1 MDRIDRVN
9 EQIKR
14 EIGVIIQQ
22 ELADPR
28 LRFVTITNVDVSRD
42 LRTAKVYFS
51 ALADG
56 LSPKGDLWPS
66 AEGSSPSGDLRP
78 RGGGENSAAQAAK
91 KALESATGII
101 RRRVGE
107 NVKMRYT
114 PELHFIYDRS
124 VEFGARVEQTL
135 TEIHHDDTGKSP
147 KRAAKA

>member
-14 EIGVIIQQ
+14 EIGVIIQK

-51 ALADG
+51 AL
-56 LSPKGDLWPS
+56 
-66 AEGSSPSGDLRP
+66 
-78 RGGGENSAAQAAK
+78 GENSVAEAAK
-91 KALESATGII
+91 KALESAAGTI
-101 RRRVGE
+101 RRYVGGHI
-107 NVKMRYT
+107 KMRYT

-124 VEFGARVEQTL
+124 VEFSARVEQTL
-135 TEIHHDDTGKSP
+135 TEIHHDDTGKNP
-147 KRAAKA
+147 ERAAKA

>member
-51 ALADG
+51 AL
-56 LSPKGDLWPS
+56 
-66 AEGSSPSGDLRP
+66 
-78 RGGGENSAAQAAK
+78 GENSAAQAAE
-91 KALESATGII
+91 KALESAAGTI
-101 RRRVGE
+101 RRYVGGHI
-107 NVKMRYT
+107 KMRYT
-114 PELHFIYDRS
+114 PEFHFIHDRS
-124 VEFGARVEQTL
+124 VEFNARVEQTL
-135 TEIHHDDTGKSP
+135 TEIHHDDTGKNP

>member
-51 ALADG
+51 APAGRLLPQGA
-56 LSPKGDLWPS
+56 SR
-66 AEGSSPSGDLRP
+66 PSGGDKP
-78 RGGGENSAAQAAK
+78 AAEAARQA
-91 KALESATGII
+91 LQSATGII

-124 VEFGARVEQTL
+124 VEFSARVEQTL

>member
-51 ALADG
+51 ALADR
-56 LSPKGDLWPS
+56 LPS
-66 AEGSSPSGDLRP
+66 
-78 RGGGENSAAQAAK
+78 GGENSAAQAAE
-91 KALESATGII
+91 KALESAAGTI
-101 RRRVGE
+101 RRHVGGHI
-107 NVKMRYT
+107 KMRYT
-114 PELHFIYDRS
+114 PEFHFIHDRS
-124 VEFGARVEQTL
+124 VEFSARVEQTL

-147 KRAAKA
+147 KRAAEA

>member
-51 ALADG
+51 ALADR
-56 LSPKGDLWPS
+56 LPS
-66 AEGSSPSGDLRP
+66 
-78 RGGGENSAAQAAK
+78 GGENSAAQAAK
-91 KALESATGII
+91 KALESAAGTI
-101 RRRVGE
+101 RRYVGGHI
-107 NVKMRYT
+107 KMRYT
-114 PELHFIYDRS
+114 PEFHFIYDRS
-124 VEFGARVEQTL
+124 VEFSARVEQTL
-135 TEIHHDDTGKSP
+135 TEIRHDDTGKSP

>member
-51 ALADG
+51 AL
-56 LSPKGDLWPS
+56 
-66 AEGSSPSGDLRP
+66 
-78 RGGGENSAAQAAK
+78 GENSAAQAAK
-91 KALESATGII
+91 KALESAAGTI
-101 RRRVGE
+101 RRYVGGRI
-107 NVKMRYT
+107 KMRYT
-114 PELHFIYDRS
+114 PEFHFIYDRS
-124 VEFGARVEQTL
+124 VEFSARVEQTL

>member
-51 ALADG
+51 AL
-56 LSPKGDLWPS
+56 
-66 AEGSSPSGDLRP
+66 
-78 RGGGENSAAQAAK
+78 GENSAAQAAK
-91 KALESATGII
+91 KALESAAGTI
-101 RRRVGE
+101 RRYVGGHI
-107 NVKMRYT
+107 KMRYT
-114 PELHFIYDRS
+114 PEFHFIHDRS
-124 VEFGARVEQTL
+124 VEFSARVEQTL

>member
-51 ALADG
+51 ALADRLLPQG
-56 LSPKGDLWPS
+56 ASRPS
-66 AEGSSPSGDLRP
+66 
-78 RGGGENSAAQAAK
+78 GGENSAAQAAE
-91 KALESATGII
+91 KALESAAGTI
-101 RRRVGE
+101 RRHVGGHI
-107 NVKMRYT
+107 KMRYT
-114 PELHFIYDRS
+114 PEFHFIHDRS
-124 VEFGARVEQTL
+124 VEFSARVEQTL

>member
-51 ALADG
+51 ALADRLPSG
-56 LSPKGDLWPS
+56 GRIPRRKRRKRRSRAPRGPS
-66 AEGSSPSGDLRP
+66 AGMLAGTSRCAIPLSSILSTTVPL
-78 RGGGENSAAQAAK
+78 NSARGSNK
-91 KALESATGII
+91 
-101 RRRVGE
+101 
-107 NVKMRYT
+107 
-114 PELHFIYDRS
+114 P
-124 VEFGARVEQTL
+124 
-135 TEIHHDDTGKSP
+135 
-147 KRAAKA
+147 

>member
-14 EIGVIIQQ
+14 EIGVIIQR

-51 ALADG
+51 ALADR
-56 LSPKGDLWPS
+56 LPS
-66 AEGSSPSGDLRP
+66 AEGSL
-78 RGGGENSAAQAAK
+78 RGGGENSAAQTAK
-91 KALESATGII
+91 KALESAAGII
-101 RRRVGE
+101 RRYVGGH
-107 NVKMRYT
+107 VKMRYT
-114 PELHFIYDRS
+114 PEFHFFYDRS
-124 VEFGARVEQTL
+124 AEFSARVEQTL

-147 KRAAKA
+147 KRAAKT

>member
-28 LRFVTITNVDVSRD
+28 LRFVTITNVDVGRD

-51 ALADG
+51 AL
-56 LSPKGDLWPS
+56 
-66 AEGSSPSGDLRP
+66 
-78 RGGGENSAAQAAK
+78 GENSAAQAAK
-91 KALESATGII
+91 KALESAAGTI
-101 RRRVGE
+101 RRYVGGHI
-107 NVKMRYT
+107 KMRYT
-114 PELHFIYDRS
+114 PEFHFIYDRS
-124 VEFGARVEQTL
+124 VEFSERVEQTL

>member
-51 ALADG
+51 ALADR
-56 LSPKGDLWPS
+56 LPS

-78 RGGGENSAAQAAK
+78 RGGGENSAAQAAE
-91 KALESATGII
+91 KALESAAGTI
-101 RRRVGE
+101 RRHVGGHI
-107 NVKMRYT
+107 KMRYT
-114 PELHFIYDRS
+114 PEFHFIYDRS
-124 VEFGARVEQTL
+124 VEFSARVEQTL

>member
-14 EIGVIIQQ
+14 EIGVIIQR

-28 LRFVTITNVDVSRD
+28 LRFVTITSVDVSRD

-51 ALADG
+51 ALADR
-56 LSPKGDLWPS
+56 L
-66 AEGSSPSGDLRP
+66 PSGGDKP
-78 RGGGENSAAQAAK
+78 AAEAARQA
-91 KALESATGII
+91 LQSATGII

-124 VEFGARVEQTL
+124 VEFSARVEQTL

>member
-51 ALADG
+51 ALADR
-56 LSPKGDLWPS
+56 LPS
-66 AEGSSPSGDLRP
+66 AEGSGDLRP

-135 TEIHHDDTGKSP
+135 TEIHHDETGKSP

>member
-28 LRFVTITNVDVSRD
+28 LRFVTITSVDVSRD

-51 ALADG
+51 ALAG
-56 LSPKGDLWPS
+56 RLPS
-66 AEGSSPSGDLRP
+66 AEGSSPEGTSVP
-78 RGGGENSAAQAAK
+78 RGGGDKPAAEAARQA
-91 KALESATGII
+91 LQSATGII

-124 VEFGARVEQTL
+124 VEFSARVEQTL

>member
-28 LRFVTITNVDVSRD
+28 LRFVTITSVDVSRD

-51 ALADG
+51 ALAG
-56 LSPKGDLWPS
+56 RLPS
-66 AEGSSPSGDLRP
+66 AE
-78 RGGGENSAAQAAK
+78 AARQA
-91 KALESATGII
+91 LQSATGII

-124 VEFGARVEQTL
+124 VEFSARVEQTL

>member
-1 MDRIDRVN
+1 MDRIQRVN
-9 EQIKR
+9 AQIKK

-51 ALADG
+51 AL
-56 LSPKGDLWPS
+56 
-66 AEGSSPSGDLRP
+66 
-78 RGGGENSAAQAAK
+78 GENLAAQAAQ
-91 KALESATGII
+91 KALESAAGII
-101 RRRVGE
+101 RRYVGGHI
-107 NVKMRYT
+107 KMRYT
-114 PELHFIYDRS
+114 PEFHFFYDRS
-124 VEFGARVEQTL
+124 AEFSARVEQTL